1 METEWQY
8 RDVDERTAQHLAREL
23 EISPV
28 LARCLAGRG
37 IETPDKAREFIR
49 PSLQNLT
56 DPFSLRDMEKAVR
69 RIADAVAEKEK
80 IMVFGDFDADGV
92 TATCLVNDFLAGLE
106 ADVCWY
112 IPHRI
117 KEGYG
122 FRVDHVQTA
131 VERDVDLIITV
142 DCGSSSHEAVE
153 AAGLED
159 IDVIVT
165 DHHEMPEKIPKAI
178 ACVNPKRK
186 DCASG
191 LDYLAGVGV
200 AFYLIIA
207 LRKFMRENRLFEDL
221 PEPNLLEYCD
231 LVALGTIGDMVPLL
245 ADNRVLC
252 MTGINVMKRGT
263 RKGLAALSRVSRVE
277 LAEIDCE
284 DIAFRLIPR
293 INAAGRISHAR
304 ICVEHVSSTALNAH
318 EKTAEILDSLNRKRQ
333 LIEKEIL
340 EEIDRKI
347 TVDPSIAQQPAFV
360 MWNEKW
366 HPSVLGIAASK
377 LSRKFMKPA
386 ILISTANEPAV
397 GSCRSIET
405 VNIHSAVQECAHVL
419 EKFGGHEMAAGI
431 TISSKNLD
439 ELRECINR
447 HIADRYSA
455 SDFKSILDVDGPL
468 SLCDINMELAE
479 ELARLGPFG
488 KRNPEPVFTCSD
500 IKVVSS
506 VIIGSQHRK
515 MILCSGDSDHGP
527 QVNAFQFNIKDT
539 ENPPQR
545 FSRIAFK
552 VKINKFKQNA
562 CRIIIQDAQI

>member
-1 METEWQY
+1 MDTEWKL
-8 RDVDERTAQHLAREL
+8 RHADERTAELLEREL
-23 EISPV
+23 QISPV
-28 LARCLAGRG
+28 MARCLAGRG
-37 IETPDKAREFIR
+37 IETADRARAFIR
-49 PSLQNLT
+49 PSLQDLT
-56 DPFSLRDMEKAVR
+56 DPFLLKDMEKAVR
-69 RIADAVAEKEK
+69 RIAAAVSDREK

-92 TATCLVNDFLAGLE
+92 TATCLVNDFLSGLNS
-106 ADVCWY
+106 DVSWY

-122 FRVDHVQTA
+122 FRPDHVQKA

-165 DHHEMPEKIPKAI
+165 DHHEMPEKVPEAL

-207 LRKFMRENRLFEDL
+207 LRKFMRESRLFENL

-252 MTGINVMKRGT
+252 MTGINVMKKGT
-263 RKGLAALSRVSRVE
+263 RKGIASLSRVSRVE

-304 ICVEHVSSTALNAH
+304 ICVDHVSATTLNAH

-333 LIEKEIL
+333 LIEQEIL
-340 EEIDRKI
+340 DQIDGMI
-347 TVDPSIAQQPAFV
+347 AADPSIARRPALILSHDK
-360 MWNEKW
+360 WN
-366 HPSVLGIAASK
+366 PSVLGIAASK
-377 LSRKFMKPA
+377 LCRKHMKPA
-386 ILISTANEPAV
+386 ILISTADQPAV

-405 VNIHSAVQECAHVL
+405 VNIHRAVTECAHLL

-431 TISSKNLD
+431 TISSKNID
-439 ELRECINR
+439 EFRECINR

-455 SDFKSILDVDGPL
+455 SDFKSILEVDGHL
-468 SLCDINMELAE
+468 SLGDINLKLAE
-479 ELARLGPFG
+479 ELARMGPFG
-488 KRNPEPVFTCSD
+488 KSNPEPVFTCSD
-500 IKVVSS
+500 VKVDSS
-506 VIIGSQHRK
+506 VIIGARHRK
-515 MILCSGDSDHGP
+515 MVLCREGSDPGP
-527 QVNAFQFNIKDT
+527 KVDAFHFNITDT
-539 ENPPQR
+539 DNPPQR

-552 VKINKFKQNA
+552 VKINKFRRNA